1 MNTTIQNH
9 ARGRRS
15 TTLIALASAG
25 LLLAALTACSTDA
38 DAGGNGGGSG
48 DKPLVGLITKTE
60 DPYYV
65 SMKKGAQ
72 QTADELGFELQS
84 LSGKDQSD
92 NDAQVAAIEN
102 LVASGAVGIMI
113 TPADSEGILPAIKKA
128 RDAGVWVAVLD
139 SPTDPTSAADATFAT
154 DNYSAG
160 QLIGEWAKADFA
172 AADKDAKIAM
182 LDLAPSQ
189 PAVDVQRDQG
199 FLDGFGIDLGDPA
212 KIGDENDPQIVGNE
226 VTNANEEGGRTA
238 MEKLIQVDPS
248 INLVYTIN
256 EPAAAGAYESIKAA
270 GLTDQM
276 TIVSI
281 DGGCAGVQNVADGVI
296 QATSMQFPLKMAQDA
311 LEALK
316 DFLDDGT
323 AAATSPGLDYTDTG
337 VQLIT
342 DTPVDGVDSQDS
354 AWGLENCWG

>member
-1 MNTTIQNH
+1 MERLSMNTTPH
-9 ARGRRS
+9 FRGRRS
-15 TTLIALASAG
+15 AKLVALVCAPLVLGGLAACSAG
-25 LLLAALTACSTDA
+25 SGSPD
-38 DAGGNGGGSG
+38 GG
-48 DKPLVGLITKTE
+48 DRPLVGLITKTE

-65 SMKKGAQ
+65 SMRKGAEEFAS
-72 QTADELGFELQS
+72 TLGFTLQS
-84 LSGKDQSD
+84 LAGKNQSD
-92 NDAQVAAIEN
+92 NDAQVQAIEN
-102 LVASGAVGIMI
+102 LVAGGAVGILI

-154 DNYSAG
+154 DNFNAG
-160 QLIGEWAKADFA
+160 VLIGQWAGADFA
-172 AADKDAKIAM
+172 GREARIAM

-199 FLDGFGIDLGDPA
+199 FLEGFGIDLGDPD
-212 KIGDENDPQIVGNE
+212 KIGDESDARIIGNE

-238 MEKLIQVDPS
+238 MEKLLQRDPS

-270 GLTDQM
+270 RLQDEI

-281 DGGCAGVQNVADGVI
+281 DGGCAGVRNVADGVI
-296 QATSMQFPLKMAQDA
+296 AATSMQFPLKMAQNA
-311 LEALK
+311 LEALRK
-316 DFLDDGT
+316 FLDTGEKV
-323 AAATSPGLDYTDTG
+323 SPSAGLDYVDTG

-342 DTPVDGVDSQDS
+342 DSPVEGLESQDS
-354 AWGLENCWG
+354 TWGLENCWG